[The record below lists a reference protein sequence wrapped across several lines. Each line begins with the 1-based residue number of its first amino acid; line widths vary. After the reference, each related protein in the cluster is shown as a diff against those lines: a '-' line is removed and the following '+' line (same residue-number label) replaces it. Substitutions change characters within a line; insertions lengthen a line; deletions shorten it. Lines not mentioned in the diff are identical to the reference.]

1 MRKTTLAAIVAAL
14 ALIAVGLW
22 FDEPTAA
29 MMNAVML
36 CLSCMGVG

>member
-1 MRKTTLAAIVAAL
+1 MKTVRYAAIALAL
-14 ALIAVGLW
+14 ALIGAGVWL
-22 FDEPTAA
+22 DEPTAT